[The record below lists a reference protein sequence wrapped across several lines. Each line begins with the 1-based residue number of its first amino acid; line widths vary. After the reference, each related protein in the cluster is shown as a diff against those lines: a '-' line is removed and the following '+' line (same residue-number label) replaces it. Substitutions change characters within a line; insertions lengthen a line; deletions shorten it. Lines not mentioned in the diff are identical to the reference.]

1 MRLFVLFFCVT
12 SLLSAAGNNTMRLV
26 DNGVPCAEIILKA
39 PASRSAQLGAF
50 ELQHHIKMISNATLP
65 IVAEPSEKTVIHI
78 YIGNPPEPL
87 SFQDSGEMSRRIFL
101 KNSIV
106 LTGFDSS
113 DFGKV
118 DYSRVE
124 TFPMIDPSRDYVYN
138 GSLFAVYDFLEDL
151 CSIRFLWL
159 DESGTSFQPR
169 KTIDVVCLPREHRSP
184 MDAFR
189 VVHRSGV
196 KKLSISARNLALW
209 SLRWRMGSFFGLTNH
224 NAYSIYFAH
233 YGKAR
238 SQGLQNAFIEKRLE
252 YFAQG
257 YEGKGG
263 GGGSILRSNYPGDN
277 NLPPQLCYSNPGTI
291 EFMAQEVLA
300 YARGGNIP
308 GGWKNRGGTVPP
320 DTTLIPRFPEK
331 PFFYP
336 IEGADNGSFCQCKVC
351 MERSDGDIR
360 NVSNAKFQFMSDI
373 ANRVA
378 QEDPGAG
385 VSTLAYIY
393 SLKYPEG
400 VKLAP
405 NLSVQL
411 CLPIYTW
418 WHPTAERLQR
428 AAYKEW
434 VTKEAHR
441 RPLTLWTYL
450 FSPQWDAAAH
460 FGGYKCFPGLYP
472 RKTISLMKE
481 FVADGIRGWF
491 TEVSSFNHSWIEAY
505 LAARVCYDPT
515 VDAEA
520 MMQDF
525 LVSAFGEAAP
535 KMEEFLRCIE
545 DAYWST
551 QYCPERWFKDSD
563 VLLGPRGG
571 KHPYW
576 SVGLHAPEFNW
587 QLGTDERMKKLT
599 DLLREAGSKVR
610 LPHEIA
616 SYERIRQQIWEPAM
630 EGKKEFLEVQE
641 KVAKAPRMQ
650 IRLCPDAQGNP
661 ETITWEDAAHSGT
674 FTDFFGRDI
683 KNTSS
688 IDLAADKN
696 YLYFRFAEQKKP
708 DVTRPHGYE
717 NIEIFFAANREF
729 PVFQLIIGAN
739 GIIQGYRRE
748 YSIEPWESG
757 ARVINRVR
765 EDSWEILMSIPLG
778 SLPWRDGVVAA
789 NVFRSWDWKN
799 GGAAVWSPVYY
810 TRLFIS
816 GLPYFGSWHL
826 PDDLITP

>member
-1 MRLFVLFFCVT
+1 
-12 SLLSAAGNNTMRLV
+12 MRLV
-26 DNGVPCAEIILKA
+26 ENGLPLAEIVLKA

-50 ELQHHIKMISNATLP
+50 ELRHHLQMISGASLP
-65 IVAEPSEKTVIHI
+65 IVAEASNKSVVHI
-78 YIGNPPEPL
+78 YIGTPPQTIAKPKQGEL
-87 SFQDSGEMSRRIFL
+87 SQRIFFE
-101 KNSIV
+101 NSIV

-113 DFGKV
+113 DNELV
-118 DYSRVE
+118 DYERVE

-151 CSIRFLWL
+151 CGLRFLWL

-169 KTIDVVCLPREHRSP
+169 QTIDVARIPRTHRSP

-196 KKLSISARNLALW
+196 KKLSLSARDLALW

-233 YGKAR
+233 YGKAK
-238 SQGLQNAFIEKRLE
+238 SKGLQNAFIEKRLE

-263 GGGSILRSNYPGDN
+263 GGGAILRSNYPGDKD
-277 NLPPQLCYSNPGTI
+277 LPPQLCYSNPGTV
-291 EFMAQEVLA
+291 EYMAQEVLA

-308 GGWKNRGGTVPP
+308 GGWKNRGGTISP
-320 DTTLIPRFPEK
+320 DITLIPRFSGK

-336 IEGADNGSFCQCKVC
+336 IEGADNGSFCQCASC
-351 MERSDGDIR
+351 LQHGGGDHQ
-360 NVSNAKFQFMSDI
+360 NVSNAKFRFMSDV

-378 QEDPGAG
+378 KEDSGAG
-385 VSTLAYIY
+385 VSSLAYIH
-393 SLKYPEG
+393 SLKYPDN
-400 VKLAP
+400 VQLAP

-434 VTKEAHR
+434 VAKEAQR

-450 FSPQWDAAAH
+450 FSPYWDAAAH

-472 RKTISLMKE
+472 RKTIALMQE

-491 TEVSSFNHSWIEAY
+491 TEVSSFKQNWIEAY
-505 LAARVCYDPT
+505 LAARVCYDPN

-520 MMQDF
+520 LMQDF
-525 LVSAFGEAAP
+525 LLAAFGDAAEQ
-535 KMEEFLRCIE
+535 MGEFLRCLE
-545 DAYWST
+545 EAYWNAEN
-551 QYCPERWFKDSD
+551 CPETWLRDSEQ
-563 VLLGPRGG
+563 LIGPRGA

-587 QLGTDERMKKLT
+587 QLGTDSRMEKLSA
-599 DLLREAGSKVR
+599 LLREAEEKVK

-616 SYERIRQQIWEPAM
+616 AYERIKKHLWQPAV
-630 EGKKEFLEVQE
+630 EGKKEFLEMQE
-641 KVAKAPRMQ
+641 KAAKAPRMY
-650 IRLCPDAQGNP
+650 IKACPETQGNP
-661 ETITWEDAAHSGT
+661 EKIDWRNAANSGV

-683 KNTSS
+683 NNSS
-688 IDLAADKN
+688 NIDLAADGKF
-696 YLYFRFAEQKKP
+696 LYFRFREQKKP
-708 DVTRPHGYE
+708 DIKRPYGYE

-729 PVFQLIIGAN
+729 PVFQIIIGAN
-739 GIIQGYRRE
+739 GIIKEYKRE
-748 YSIEPWESG
+748 YAIEAWDSK
-757 ARVINRVR
+757 AKVINRPM
-765 EDSWEILMSIPLG
+765 EDSWEILISIPLD
-778 SLPWRDGVVAA
+778 SLPWREKMLSA

-799 GGAAVWSPVYY
+799 GGVAVWSPVYY

-826 PDDLITP
+826 PD